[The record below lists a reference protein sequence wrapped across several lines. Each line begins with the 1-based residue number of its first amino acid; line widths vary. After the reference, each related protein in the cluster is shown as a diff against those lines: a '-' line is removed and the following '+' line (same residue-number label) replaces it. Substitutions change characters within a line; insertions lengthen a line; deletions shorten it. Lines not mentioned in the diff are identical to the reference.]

1 MNGMATVSHQLENG
15 SIIRSLTAKTAL
27 KRRLDFW
34 DRLVARLVEGR
45 KKFEGTAIII
55 SYYGLNES

>member
-15 SIIRSLTAKTAL
+15 STTRLLTEKTAL

-34 DRLVARLVEGR
+34 DRLVARLAVVR